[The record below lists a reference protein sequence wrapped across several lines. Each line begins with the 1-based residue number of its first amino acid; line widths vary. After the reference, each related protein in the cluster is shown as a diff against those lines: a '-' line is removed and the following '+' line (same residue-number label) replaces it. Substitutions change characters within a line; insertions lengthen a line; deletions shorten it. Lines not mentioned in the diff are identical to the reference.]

1 MQHLARYPE
10 RTGATEMTV
19 LVPTMGALHKGH
31 QALIKRAR
39 TLDKDVIVSI
49 FVNPLQFENKEDL
62 EKYPRT
68 PQRDIEIATIAGATE
83 VWFPE
88 YEDLYPE
95 GYKTLSAGAL
105 GNEFEGASRPG
116 HFDGVVTVVDRLFAI
131 AKPDKAIFGEKDFQ
145 QLTIIK
151 AMKSKVEII
160 AVPTVR
166 EFDGLALS
174 SRNVRLSEAGR
185 VAALVI
191 HRALAAAKLAPTV
204 EIAQEILS
212 STLTTEPSFE
222 KDYATIIDE
231 IDFSLAS
238 DGTENRRAIIAGWV
252 EGVRLIDN
260 MAMVGR

>member
-1 MQHLARYPE
+1 
-10 RTGATEMTV
+10 MTV

-49 FVNPLQFENKEDL
+49 FVNPLQFENKSEL
-62 EKYPRT
+62 EKYPRS
-68 PQRDIEIATIAGATE
+68 PERDIEIATIAGATE

-95 GYKTLSAGAL
+95 GFKTLSAGAL
-105 GNEFEGASRPG
+105 GNLYEGSSRPG
-116 HFDGVVTVVDRLFAI
+116 HFDGVVTVIDRLCAI
-131 AKPDKAIFGEKDFQ
+131 AKPDKAVFGEKDFQ

-151 AMKSKVEII
+151 AIKSKIEIV

-166 EFDGLALS
+166 EFDGLAMS
-174 SRNVRLSEAGR
+174 SRNLRLSETGR
-185 VAALVI
+185 NVALVI

-204 EIAQEILS
+204 EIAQEILNT
-212 STLTTEPSFE
+212 TLSMEPGFD

-231 IDFSLAS
+231 RDFSLA
-238 DGTENRRAIIAGWV
+238 DEGTENRRAIIAGWV

-260 MAMVGR
+260 MPMVGR

>member
-1 MQHLARYPE
+1 
-10 RTGATEMTV
+10 MTV

-62 EKYPRT
+62 EKYPRS
-68 PQRDIEIATIAGATE
+68 PERDIEIATIAGANE

-95 GYKTLSAGAL
+95 GFKTVNAGPL
-105 GNEFEGASRPG
+105 GDKYEGVSRPG

-145 QLTIIK
+145 QFTIIK
-151 AMKSKVEII
+151 AMKTKVEII
-160 AVPTVR
+160 GVPTVR
-166 EFDGLALS
+166 EFDGLAMS
-174 SRNVRLSEAGR
+174 SRNLRLSESGR
-185 VAALVI
+185 NVALVI

-204 EIAQEILS
+204 EIAQEILNT
-212 STLTTEPSFE
+212 TLSTEPRFDQ
-222 KDYATIIDE
+222 DYATIIDE
-231 IDFSLAS
+231 KDFSLADES
-238 DGTENRRAIIAGWV
+238 TENRRAIIAGWV

-260 MAMVGR
+260 MPMVGR

>member
-1 MQHLARYPE
+1 
-10 RTGATEMTV
+10 MTV

-39 TLDKDVIVSI
+39 SLDKDVIVSI
-49 FVNPLQFENKEDL
+49 FVNPLQFESKEDL

-68 PQRDIEIATIAGATE
+68 PERDIEIATIAGANE

-95 GYKTLSAGAL
+95 GFKTLSAGAL
-105 GNEFEGASRPG
+105 GNKFEGASRPG

-131 AKPDKAIFGEKDFQ
+131 AKPTRAIFGEKDFQ
-145 QLTIIK
+145 QLAIIK

-160 AVPTVR
+160 SVPTVR
-166 EFDGLALS
+166 EFDGLAMS

-185 VAALVI
+185 NTALVI

-204 EIAQEILS
+204 EIAQEILN
-212 STLTTEPSFE
+212 STLATEPGFD

-231 IDFSLAS
+231 KDFSAANDL
-238 DGTENRRAIIAGWV
+238 TENRRAIIAGWV
-252 EGVRLIDN
+252 EGIRLIDN
-260 MAMVGR
+260 MPMVGR

>member
-1 MQHLARYPE
+1 
-10 RTGATEMTV
+10 MTV

-39 TLDKDVIVSI
+39 MLDKDVIVSI

-68 PQRDIEIATIAGATE
+68 PERDIEIATIAGANE

-88 YEDLYPE
+88 YEDLFPE
-95 GYKTLSAGAL
+95 GFKTLSAGAL
-105 GNEFEGASRPG
+105 GNMFEGASRPG
-116 HFDGVVTVVDRLFAI
+116 HFDGVVTAVNRLFEI
-131 AKPDKAIFGEKDFQ
+131 VKPDKAVFGEKDFQ
-145 QLTIIK
+145 QLTIVK
-151 AMKSKVEII
+151 AMKSKVDIV

-174 SRNVRLSEAGR
+174 SRNVRLSETGR
-185 VAALVI
+185 VTALVI

-204 EIAQEILS
+204 EIAQEILN
-212 STLTTEPSFE
+212 STLATESAFD

-231 IDFSLAS
+231 KDFSPAH
-238 DGTENRRAIIAGWV
+238 DGTQDRRAIIAGWV
-252 EGVRLIDN
+252 EGVRLLDN
-260 MAMVGR
+260 MQMVGR

>member
-1 MQHLARYPE
+1 
-10 RTGATEMTV
+10 MTV

-31 QALIKRAR
+31 QALIKRAH

-49 FVNPLQFENKEDL
+49 FVNPLQFESKEDL
-62 EKYPRT
+62 EKYPRS
-68 PQRDIEIATIAGATE
+68 PERDIEIATIAGANE

-95 GYKTLSAGAL
+95 GFKTVSAGPL
-105 GNEFEGASRPG
+105 GDLFEGASRPG

-131 AKPDKAIFGEKDFQ
+131 AKPDKAVFGEKDFQ

-160 AVPTVR
+160 SVPTVR
-166 EFDGLALS
+166 EFDGLAMS
-174 SRNVRLSEAGR
+174 SRNLQLSESGR
-185 VAALVI
+185 NVALVI

-204 EIAQEILS
+204 EIAQEVLNTTLS
-212 STLTTEPSFE
+212 TESGFD

-231 IDFSLAS
+231 QDFSLAGE
-238 DGTENRRAIIAGWV
+238 GTENRRAIIAGWV